1 MALKSRGKDFI
12 NELYLNAR
20 RFDEGEIYQ
29 GRENEELI
37 FKKVEVM
44 ENLYRKFGRE
54 EMSLFEDY
62 VDLLRDETE
71 LECQHFFREGYRA
84 GRKRRR
90 SFRRR

>member
-1 MALKSRGKDFI
+1 MHRGKDFI

-29 GRENEELI
+29 SQEYEELVNR
-37 FKKVEVM
+37 KVEVM
-44 ENLYRKFGRE
+44 ENLYRKCGAELPLLE
-54 EMSLFEDY
+54 EY
-62 VDLLRDETE
+62 IDLLRDETE

-84 GRKRRR
+84 GRKRIR